1 MPYSTV
7 VDKPPRIPDA
17 FNIDNDAAAQSQAAF
32 LLYVGVLFKPTHIL
46 ARYRKRQPDP
56 EGIPPEDLESLGIPP
71 DVIKVSIEVS
81 PEDLLLTELINEIE
95 KENALSSGT
104 ISGTPIGEPIYA
116 KPIAE
121 LQTKYTVQFF
131 ETRDAK
137 PLLRLLAVSL
147 HHPDELVRVAAA
159 ISYLDAVDGFFIPH
173 PTFQGDMERL
183 VSILV
188 RGTASKE
195 LLIRDVAATALARI
209 LPEHPA
215 LLPLLQNTDYGGEGE
230 PAHTSLIIHGTWART
245 ASWWQPG
252 GDFHTYILESVDPS
266 VYSGS
271 DRFDWSGGYS
281 DPARD
286 LAALTLTAWVQ
297 GKGLESPD
305 FFAHSHG
312 ANVVLLA
319 NQAIDIGRMVLLA
332 CPVHRNKYWPNFGY
346 VNRVVSVRVRLDL
359 VILADRGG
367 QRFNHPDIIENVL
380 PVWFDHSAPRD
391 PEIWVRYDVPSKI

>member
-7 VDKPPRIPDA
+7 VDKPLRIPDA
-17 FNIDNDAAAQSQAAF
+17 FSMDNDIAAQSQAAF
-32 LLYVGVLFKPTHIL
+32 LLYAGILFKPTHIL
-46 ARYRKRQPDP
+46 ARYRKRPPDP
-56 EGIPPEDLESLGIPP
+56 ESVPPEDLESLGIPP
-71 DVIKVSIEVS
+71 DVAKMGIEVS
-81 PEDLLLTELINEIE
+81 PENLLLTELINEIE
-95 KENALSSGT
+95 KENALSPGT
-104 ISGTPIGEPIYA
+104 ISGTLIGQPIYA
-116 KPIAE
+116 KPISE

-131 ETRDAK
+131 EIRDAQS
-137 PLLRLLAVSL
+137 LLRLLAVSL
-147 HHPDELVRVAAA
+147 HHSDELVRVAAA

-183 VSILV
+183 VSILAL
-188 RGTASKE
+188 GTASKE

-215 LLPLLQNTDYGGEGE
+215 LVPLLQNTDYGGEGE

-252 GDFHTYILESVDPS
+252 GDFHTYILQSVDPS

-271 DRFDWSGGYS
+271 DRFEWSGGYS
-281 DPARD
+281 DQARA

-332 CPVHRNKYWPNFGY
+332 CPVHPHKYWPNFGH

-380 PVWFDHSAPRD
+380 PVWFDHSAPHEPD
-391 PEIWVRYDVPSKI
+391 IWIRYDVPTKI

>member
-7 VDKPPRIPDA
+7 IDKPPRIPDA
-17 FNIDNDAAAQSQAAF
+17 FSMDNDAAAQSQAAF

-46 ARYRKRQPDP
+46 ARYRKPSPNP
-56 EGIPPEDLESLGIPP
+56 ESVPPEDLESLGIPL
-71 DVIKVSIEVS
+71 DVVKVDIEIS
-81 PEDLLLTELINEIE
+81 PENLLLTELINEIE
-95 KENALSSGT
+95 KENALPPETIRGT
-104 ISGTPIGEPIYA
+104 SIGEPIYA

-121 LQTKYTVQFF
+121 LQAKYTVQFF
-131 ETRDAK
+131 ETRDAQ

-159 ISYLDAVDGFFIPH
+159 VSYLDAVDGFFIPS
-173 PTFQGDMERL
+173 PTFQEDMERL
-183 VSILV
+183 VSILA
-188 RGTASKE
+188 RGTISKE

-215 LLPLLQNTDYGGEGE
+215 LRPLLQNTGSGGEGE

-252 GDFHTYILESVDPS
+252 GDFHTYILQSVDPS

-281 DPARD
+281 DHARA
-286 LAALTLTAWVQ
+286 LAALDLTAWVQ
-297 GKGLESPD
+297 DKELESPD

-332 CPVHRNKYWPNFGY
+332 CPVHRNKYWPNFGH
-346 VNRVVSVRVRLDL
+346 VNRVVSVRVRMDL

-380 PVWFDHSAPRD
+380 PVWFDHSAPHEPD
-391 PEIWVRYDVPSKI
+391 IWIRYDVPSKI